1 MNAKLSIIPEPAH
14 IEYTKGFFKNLD
26 NLVFQVD
33 EKYEELIENLIS
45 RLNKYLDHEIELV
58 DDDFKNEI
66 TVKVVFDEMV
76 PHDEGYK
83 MIINQKGIT
92 LNARSEKGVFYGFQ
106 TLQQLILIN
115 TQIPCCN
122 IIDYPR
128 FSWRGFML
136 DEARHFFG
144 IEEVKKLLDVI
155 SLYKFNIFH
164 WHLTDDQGWRIE
176 IDEFPLLNEISSKRK
191 GTSKGSRKLMADLD
205 GDNNKINWTSVSGLY
220 SKNQIREIIR
230 YAKERFITIIPEIDF
245 PGHVQAVLAAY
256 PELSCTGGPFEVSVK
271 FGVHKDVFCIG
282 KEKVFD
288 FSKKVFQEIMSL
300 FPSKIIHAGGDEV
313 PVRRYKNCPDCQALM
328 KKAHLTNE
336 KQLQPCFTNKI
347 AKFLNDNDRI
357 LMGWNEILDDRLPDD
372 IISQFWAGDFNITLD
387 QIKKGRKT
395 VMSDMRFVYLD
406 YPYKLIPIS
415 QTYSYEPIPEKLAQD
430 YRANILGV
438 EACLWSEYVPDSET
452 LEYQVFPRLIAVAET
467 GWTLKDNKN
476 YDSFKKR
483 MHFALGILETMKL
496 NYAKSDDFEIKY

>member
-1 MNAKLSIIPEPAH
+1 MNELVNIIPYPVNVK
-14 IEYTKGFFKNLD
+14 YDNGYFTLLD
-26 NLVFQVD
+26 
-33 EKYEELIENLIS
+33 
-45 RLNKYLDHEIELV
+45 EI
-58 DDDFKNEI
+58 I
-66 TVKVVFDEMV
+66 IQFDESLIKV
-76 PHDEGYK
+76 ANYLKNFAINYLNVNFKFSQSSAKHDKLIQIILSDEEIPPEGYLLNIK
-83 MIINQKGIT
+83 SDSIQIMAKTSKG
-92 LNARSEKGVFYGFQ
+92 AFYGIQ
-106 TLQQLILIN
+106 SLIQLLFSDSK
-115 TQIPCCN
+115 IPCVS

-144 IEEVKKLLDVI
+144 MEEVKRLLDALA
-155 SLYKFNIFH
+155 LYKFNIFH

-176 IDEFPLLNEISSKRK
+176 IDEFPLLSEISSKRK

-205 GDNNKINWTSVSGLY
+205 GNNNKINWTPVSGLY

-313 PVRRYKNCPDCQALM
+313 PIRRYKNCPNCQALM
-328 KKAHLTNE
+328 KKEHLPNE
-336 KQLQPCFTNKI
+336 KQLQPYFTDKI
-347 AKFLNDNDRI
+347 AKFFNNNDRI
-357 LMGWNEILDDRLPDD
+357 LMGWNEILDDKLPEEV
-372 IISQFWAGDFNITLD
+372 ISQFWAGDFNVALKHL
-387 QIKKGRKT
+387 KKGRKT

-438 EACLWSEYVPDSET
+438 EACLWSEYVPDNET

-483 MHFALGILETMKL
+483 MPFALDILETMKI
-496 NYAKSDDFEIKY
+496 NYAKSDDFEIQY